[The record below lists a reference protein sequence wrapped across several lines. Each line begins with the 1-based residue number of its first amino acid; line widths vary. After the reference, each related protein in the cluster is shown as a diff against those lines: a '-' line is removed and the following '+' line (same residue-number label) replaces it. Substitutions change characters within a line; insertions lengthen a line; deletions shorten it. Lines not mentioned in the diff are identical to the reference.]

1 VGRNDK
7 VTMHDAKYFHLAYQP
22 LAELDAKGGK
32 ANYVLEWSETI
43 MPPCRTNCRLDNVAH

>member
-1 VGRNDK
+1 
-7 VTMHDAKYFHLAYQP
+7 MHDAKYFHLAYQP